1 MQIRLEFLGVARL
14 VTGAKEDFF
23 DLHEGATYRE
33 LVRHLGRRYPALIG
47 DVIQPSG
54 DRLQG
59 PNIFCSKDTSIIKPE
74 QMDHRLQDGEQLIL
88 MSLSAG
94 G

>member
-1 MQIRLEFLGVARL
+1 MRIRLEFFGVARL
-14 VTGAKEDFF
+14 VTGAREHFF
-23 DLHEGATYRE
+23 DLQEGATYGE

-47 DVIQPSG
+47 DVIQPGG
-54 DRLQG
+54 DRLQL
-59 PNIFCSKDTSIIKPE
+59 PNTFYNKDARFIKPE
-74 QMDHRLQDGEQLIL
+74 QMDHRLQDGDQLIL

>member
-33 LVRHLGRRYPALIG
+33 LLRHLGRRYPALIG

-59 PNIFCSKDTSIIKPE
+59 PNIFCGKDTSIIKPE
-74 QMDHRLQDGEQLIL
+74 QMDQRLQDGDQLIL

>member
-33 LVRHLGRRYPALIG
+33 LVRHVGRRYPALIG
-47 DVIQPSG
+47 DVIQPGG

-59 PNIFCSKDTSIIKPE
+59 PNVFCSKDTSIIKPE
-74 QMDHRLQDGEQLIL
+74 QMDRRLQDGDQLIL

>member
-14 VTGAKEDFF
+14 VTGAKEQSF

-59 PNIFCSKDTSIIKPE
+59 PNIFCSKHTRVIKPE
-74 QMDHRLQDGEQLIL
+74 QMDHPLQDGDQLIL

>member
-14 VTGAKEDFF
+14 VTGAREDSF
-23 DLHEGATYRE
+23 DLQEGATYRE
-33 LVRHLGRRYPALIG
+33 LVGHLGRRYPALIG

-59 PNIFCSKDTSIIKPE
+59 PNIFCSKHTRIIKPE
-74 QMDHRLQDGEQLIL
+74 QMDHPLQDGDQLIL

>member
-33 LVRHLGRRYPALIG
+33 LVGHLGRRYPALIG

-59 PNIFCSKDTSIIKPE
+59 PNVFRSNHMSIIRPE
-74 QMDHRLQDGEQLIL
+74 QMDHPLQDGDQLIL
-88 MSLSAG
+88 MSLSVG

>member
-14 VTGAKEDFF
+14 VTSAKEDFF
-23 DLHEGATYRE
+23 DLHEGASYRE

-59 PNIFCSKDTSIIKPE
+59 PNIFCSKDTSIIRLE
-74 QMDHRLQDGEQLIL
+74 QMDQRLQDGEQLIL

>member
-14 VTGAKEDFF
+14 VTGVKQDVFE
-23 DLHEGATYRE
+23 LHEGATYRE
-33 LVRHLGRRYPALIG
+33 LVRQLGRRYPALIG
-47 DVIQPSG
+47 AVIQPSG

-59 PNIFCSKDTSIIKPE
+59 PNIFCSKDTSVIKPE
-74 QMDHRLQDGEQLIL
+74 QMDHRLQDGDELIL

>member
-1 MQIRLEFLGVARL
+1 MQILLEFLGVARL

-23 DLHEGATYRE
+23 DLQEGATYRE

-59 PNIFCSKDTSIIKPE
+59 PNVFCSKHTRIIQPD
-74 QMDHRLQDGEQLIL
+74 QMDHRLQDGDQLIL

>member
-1 MQIRLEFLGVARL
+1 MRIRLEFLGVARL
-14 VTGAKEDFF
+14 VTRAKEDFF

-33 LVRHLGRRYPALIG
+33 LVCHLGRRYPALIG

-59 PNIFCSKDTSIIKPE
+59 PNIFCSKHTSIIKPE
-74 QMDHRLQDGEQLIL
+74 QMAHPLHDGDQLVL

>member
-1 MQIRLEFLGVARL
+1 MRILLEFLGVARL
-14 VTGAKEDFF
+14 VTGTKEQSFN
-23 DLHEGATYRE
+23 LHDGATYRE

-47 DVIQPSG
+47 DVIQPCG
-54 DRLQG
+54 DQLQG
-59 PNIFCSKDTSIIKPE
+59 PNIFCSKHTSIIKPE
-74 QMDHRLQDGEQLIL
+74 QMDQRLQDGEQLIL

>member
-1 MQIRLEFLGVARL
+1 VQIRLEFLGVTRL
-14 VTGAKEDFF
+14 LTGAKEDVF

-33 LVRHLGRRYPALIG
+33 LVRHLGRRYPELIG

-59 PNIFCSKDTSIIKPE
+59 PNIFCGKDTSIIKPE
-74 QMDHRLQDGEQLIL
+74 QMDHRLEDGEQLIL

>member
-1 MQIRLEFLGVARL
+1 MRIPLEFLGVARL

-33 LVRHLGRRYPALIG
+33 LVRHLGQRYPNLIG

-54 DRLQG
+54 NRLQG
-59 PNIFCSKDTSIIKPE
+59 PNTFYNKDTLSIKPE
-74 QMDHRLQDGEQLIL
+74 QMDQSLHDGDQLIL

>member
-1 MQIRLEFLGVARL
+1 MRIRLEFLGVARL
-14 VTGAKEDFF
+14 VTGAREDFF

-33 LVRHLGRRYPALIG
+33 LVRHLGRRYPTLIG

-54 DRLQG
+54 DRLQV
-59 PNIFCSKDTSIIKPE
+59 PNTFYNKDTLSIKPE
-74 QMDHRLQDGEQLIL
+74 QMDQRLQDGDQLIL